1 MKKNL
6 FRIGVAVVLLVVSLF
21 IYNQFFRKGVEG
33 SKEVQ
38 IILTVDQDGK
48 DVVILDVTKRTDDEM
63 LGTFLETVLKEE
75 SLSYDFSGSV
85 SDPFG
90 RYIVGIG
97 EYVTKDSAVG
107 PWWLFNST
115 TNQDCVSAGYCPGVD
130 ITPLYDN
137 DIFTF
142 EFTASY

>member
-1 MKKNL
+1 MKKNVV
-6 FRIGVAVVLLVVSLF
+6 RIGVAVVLLVGGLF
-21 IYNQFFRKGVEG
+21 VYNQFFRQGVEG

-38 IILTVDQDGK
+38 IILTVDQEGE

-75 SLSYDFSGSV
+75 KLEYNFSGNV

-97 EYVTKDSAVG
+97 EYVTTDSAVG

-115 TNQDCVSAGYCPGVD
+115 TNQDCVSAGYCPGMD
-130 ITPLYDN
+130 ITPLYDK

>member
-6 FRIGVAVVLLVVSLF
+6 VRIGIAAVLLVGSLF
-21 IYNQFFRKGVEG
+21 IYNQFFRQGNVG
-33 SKEVQ
+33 AKEVQ
-38 IILTVDQDGK
+38 IILTVEQDGQ
-48 DVVILDVTKRTDDEM
+48 DVVILDVTQRTDDEM

-75 SLSYDFSGSV
+75 SLEYNFSGSV

-97 EYVTKDSAVG
+97 EYETKDSAVG

-115 TNQDCVSAGYCPGVD
+115 TNEDCVSAGYCPGID
-130 ITPLYDN
+130 ITPLYDK
-137 DIFTF
+137 DVFTF

>member
-1 MKKNL
+1 MKKNVV
-6 FRIGVAVVLLVVSLF
+6 RIGVAVVLLVGGLF
-21 IYNQFFRKGVEG
+21 VYNPFFRQGVEG

-38 IILTVDQDGK
+38 IILTVDQEGE

-75 SLSYDFSGSV
+75 NLEYNFSGNV

-97 EYVTKDSAVG
+97 EYVTTDSAVG

-115 TNQDCVSAGYCPGVD
+115 TNQDCVSAGYCPGMD
-130 ITPLYDN
+130 ITPLYDK

>member
-63 LGTFLETVLKEE
+63 LGTFLETVLNFQSSK
-75 SLSYDFSGSV
+75 
-85 SDPFG
+85 
-90 RYIVGIG
+90 
-97 EYVTKDSAVG
+97 
-107 PWWLFNST
+107 
-115 TNQDCVSAGYCPGVD
+115 
-130 ITPLYDN
+130 PL
-137 DIFTF
+137 
-142 EFTASY
+142 

>member
-1 MKKNL
+1 MKKNVI
-6 FRIGVAVVLLVVSLF
+6 RIGVAVVLLVGGLF
-21 IYNQFFRKGVEG
+21 VYNQFFRQGVEG

-38 IILTVDQDGK
+38 IILTVDQEGEN
-48 DVVILDVTKRTDDEM
+48 VVILDVTKRTDDEM

-75 SLSYDFSGSV
+75 NLEYNFSGNV

-97 EYVTKDSAVG
+97 EYVTTDSAVG

-115 TNQDCVSAGYCPGVD
+115 TNQDCVSAGYCPGMD
-130 ITPLYDN
+130 ITPLYDK

>member
-1 MKKNL
+1 MKKN
-6 FRIGVAVVLLVVSLF
+6 FVRIGVAVVLLVIGLF
-21 IYNQFFRKGVEG
+21 VYNQFFRKGVEG

-38 IILTVDQDGK
+38 IILTVDQEGEDII
-48 DVVILDVTKRTDDEM
+48 VLDVTKRTDDEM

-75 SLSYDFSGSV
+75 ALEYNFSGNV
-85 SDPFG
+85 SDPYG

-97 EYVTKDSAVG
+97 EYETTDSTVG

-115 TNQDCVSAGYCPGVD
+115 TNKDCVSAGFCPGID
-130 ITPLYDN
+130 LTPLYDN
-137 DIFTF
+137 DVFTF

>member
-1 MKKNL
+1 MKKNVV
-6 FRIGVAVVLLVVSLF
+6 RIGVAVVLLVGGLF
-21 IYNQFFRKGVEG
+21 VYNQFFIQGVEG

-38 IILTVDQDGK
+38 IILTVDQEGE

-75 SLSYDFSGSV
+75 NLEYNFSGNV

-97 EYVTKDSAVG
+97 EYVTTDSAVG

-115 TNQDCVSAGYCPGVD
+115 TNQDCVSAGYCPGMD
-130 ITPLYDN
+130 ITPLYDK

>member
-1 MKKNL
+1 MKKNVV
-6 FRIGVAVVLLVVSLF
+6 RIGVAVVLLAGGLF
-21 IYNQFFRKGVEG
+21 VYNQFFRQGVEG

-38 IILTVDQDGK
+38 IILTVDQEGE

-75 SLSYDFSGSV
+75 NLEYNFSGNV

-97 EYVTKDSAVG
+97 EYVTTDSAVG

-115 TNQDCVSAGYCPGVD
+115 TNQDCVSAGYCPGMD
-130 ITPLYDN
+130 ITPLYDK

>member
-6 FRIGVAVVLLVVSLF
+6 VRIGVAVVLLVVSLF

-38 IILTVDQDGK
+38 IILTVEQDGK

-75 SLSYDFSGSV
+75 ALSYDFSGSV

>member
-6 FRIGVAVVLLVVSLF
+6 LRIGIALVLVVGSLF
-21 IYNQFFRKGVEG
+21 VYNQFFRQGNVG

-38 IILTVDQDGK
+38 IILTIDQNGEDI
-48 DVVILDVTKRTDDEM
+48 VILDVTKRTDDEM
-63 LGTFLETVLKEE
+63 LGTFLETILEE
-75 SLSYDFSGSV
+75 EELEYNFSGSV
-85 SDPFG
+85 SDPYG

-97 EYVTKDSAVG
+97 DHVTTDSTVG

-115 TNQDCVSAGYCPGVD
+115 TNVDCVSAGFCPGID
-130 ITPLYDN
+130 ITPLYDK

>member
-1 MKKNL
+1 MKKNVV
-6 FRIGVAVVLLVVSLF
+6 RIGVAVVLLVGGLF
-21 IYNQFFRKGVEG
+21 VYNQFFRQGVEG

-38 IILTVDQDGK
+38 IILTVDQEGE

-75 SLSYDFSGSV
+75 NLQYNFSGNV

-97 EYVTKDSAVG
+97 EYVTTDSAVG

-115 TNQDCVSAGYCPGVD
+115 TNQDCVSAGYCPGMD
-130 ITPLYDN
+130 ITPLYDK

>member
-1 MKKNL
+1 MKKNVV
-6 FRIGVAVVLLVVSLF
+6 RIGVAVVLLVGGLF
-21 IYNQFFRKGVEG
+21 VYNQFFRQGVEG

-38 IILTVDQDGK
+38 IILTVDQEGE

-75 SLSYDFSGSV
+75 NFEYNFSGNV

-97 EYVTKDSAVG
+97 EYVTTDSAVG

-115 TNQDCVSAGYCPGVD
+115 TNQDCVSAGYCPGMD
-130 ITPLYDN
+130 ITPLYDK

>member
-1 MKKNL
+1 MKKNVV
-6 FRIGVAVVLLVVSLF
+6 RIGVAVVLLVGGLF
-21 IYNQFFRKGVEG
+21 VYNQFFRQGVEG

-38 IILTVDQDGK
+38 IILTVDQEGE

-75 SLSYDFSGSV
+75 NLEYNFSGNV

-97 EYVTKDSAVG
+97 EYVTTDSAVG

-115 TNQDCVSAGYCPGVD
+115 TNQDCVSAGYCPGME
-130 ITPLYDN
+130 ITPLYDK

>member
-1 MKKNL
+1 MCI
-6 FRIGVAVVLLVVSLF
+6 F
-21 IYNQFFRKGVEG
+21 
-33 SKEVQ
+33 
-38 IILTVDQDGK
+38 LTRLQGQVH
-48 DVVILDVTKRTDDEM
+48 L
-63 LGTFLETVLKEE
+63 FLETVLKEE
-75 SLSYDFSGSV
+75 NLEYNFSGNV

-97 EYVTKDSAVG
+97 EYVTTDSAVG

-115 TNQDCVSAGYCPGVD
+115 TNQDCVSAGYCPGMD
-130 ITPLYDN
+130 ITPLYDK

>member
-1 MKKNL
+1 MKKNVV
-6 FRIGVAVVLLVVSLF
+6 RIGVAVVLLAGGLF
-21 IYNQFFRKGVEG
+21 VYNQFFRQGVEG

-38 IILTVDQDGK
+38 IILTVDQEGEN
-48 DVVILDVTKRTDDEM
+48 VVILDVTKRTDDEM

-75 SLSYDFSGSV
+75 NLEYNFSGNV

-97 EYVTKDSAVG
+97 EYVTTDSAVG

-115 TNQDCVSAGYCPGVD
+115 TNQDCVSAGYCPGID
-130 ITPLYDN
+130 ITPLYDK

>member
-6 FRIGVAVVLLVVSLF
+6 VRIGVAVVLLVVGLF
-21 IYNQFFRKGVEG
+21 VYNQFFRKGVEG

-38 IILTVDQDGK
+38 IILTVDQEGEDI
-48 DVVILDVTKRTDDEM
+48 VVLDVTKRTDDEM
-63 LGTFLETVLKEE
+63 LGTFLESVLKEE
-75 SLSYDFSGSV
+75 NLDYNFSGNV

-97 EYVTKDSAVG
+97 EYETTDSAVG

-115 TNQDCVSAGYCPGVD
+115 TNKDCVSAGYCPGID
-130 ITPLYDN
+130 ITPLYDK

>member
-1 MKKNL
+1 MKKNVV
-6 FRIGVAVVLLVVSLF
+6 RIGVAVVLLVGGLF
-21 IYNQFFRKGVEG
+21 VYNQFFRQGVEG

-38 IILTVDQDGK
+38 IILTVDQEGE

-75 SLSYDFSGSV
+75 NLEYNFSGNV

-90 RYIVGIG
+90 RFIVGIG
-97 EYVTKDSAVG
+97 EYVTTDSAVG

-115 TNQDCVSAGYCPGVD
+115 TNQDCVSAGYCPGMD
-130 ITPLYDN
+130 ITPLYDK